1 MQRAAEY
8 GGEMRRAEPAE
19 KTARFDSAFAKTL
32 SPACSRVFLSPS
44 SSKTTRGRPSQRRP
58 SSGRPYDVDEPASVG
73 PGSCPLSWA
82 IAQHRAIIHQARTGL
97 PTAAGVTSSCHD
109 VELVVVKLRFGR
121 SEVLDRHIE
130 TGFPSDG
137 CRPLGTFL
145 FGQAGEGAEFLFE
158 RPVLARLLQKSLSI
172 ARSCALLS
180 IEGFRLDCKRHDF
193 GRLRP
198 ASFFYLKKQ

>member
-19 KTARFDSAFAKTL
+19 KTARFDSALRQERFHLLVRASSFRHL
-32 SPACSRVFLSPS
+32 PARPHGEGLANGAHRVADPI
-44 SSKTTRGRPSQRRP
+44 
-58 SSGRPYDVDEPASVG
+58 DVDEPASVG

-145 FGQAGEGAEFLFE
+145 FGQAGEGAELLFE
-158 RPVLARLLQKSLSI
+158 RPVLARLLQKAFQLLVH
-172 ARSCALLS
+172 ARSSLLKVS
-180 IEGFRLDCKRHDF
+180 VGLQRHDF

-198 ASFFYLKKQ
+198 AFVFI